1 MVFTVFRAGI
11 REVTST
17 DWLTSRHSFSF
28 GDHYD
33 PSNTH
38 HGLLIASNEEVLLPG
53 HGFDAHHHSDSE
65 IVTWVVS
72 GTLVHTDSAGHTG
85 VVYPGLAQR
94 MSAGSGI
101 EHTERNDPWPD
112 LPGSGTEPVHY
123 VQMWV
128 VPDEYGISPSYEQ
141 RDISSRLAGGGL
153 VAVASGDDSVDA
165 AIRIHNRAATLFAAR
180 IAPGTSIDI
189 PDARFTHLLVVD
201 GTATLTTRHGSG
213 SGSESEDPDV
223 SLGAGDAARGV
234 DTSGSSLRS
243 DSGAEALIWV
253 MDKSLREA

>member
-1 MVFTVFRAGI
+1 MVFTVLRAEV

-38 HGLLIASNEEVLLPG
+38 HGLLIACNEEVLLPG

-101 EHTERNDPWPD
+101 DHTERNDPWPD
-112 LPGSGTEPVHY
+112 LHESGSEPVHY
-123 VQMWV
+123 IQMWL
-128 VPDEYGISPSYEQ
+128 VPDEYGITPSYEQ
-141 RDISSRLAGGGL
+141 RDISAALAGGDL
-153 VAVASGDDSVDA
+153 VAVASGDPSVDA
-165 AIRIHNRAATLFAAR
+165 AITISNRAATLFAVR
-180 IAPGTSIDI
+180 IAPGASVGI
-189 PDARFTHLLVVD
+189 PDARFTHVLVVD
-201 GTATLTTRHGSG
+201 GRAVLSTTDQAAEVTLT
-213 SGSESEDPDV
+213 
-223 SLGAGDAARGV
+223 AGDAARGV
-234 DTSGSSLRS
+234 DTSGATLQT
-243 DSGAEALIWV
+243 DAGDGPAEILIWA
-253 MDKSLREA
+253 MDKALGEP

>member
-38 HGLLIASNEEVLLPG
+38 HGLLIACNEEVLLPG

-101 EHTERNDPWPD
+101 DHTER
-112 LPGSGTEPVHY
+112 T
-123 VQMWV
+123 V
-128 VPDEYGISPSYEQ
+128 VRGPFRPFPRSIATGHFTISP
-141 RDISSRLAGGGL
+141 RPPWF
-153 VAVASGDDSVDA
+153 VT
-165 AIRIHNRAATLFAAR
+165 NRTAATTAR
-180 IAPGTSIDI
+180 RLTKFTAHPSWKKLPAILTS
-189 PDARFTHLLVVD
+189 AL
-201 GTATLTTRHGSG
+201 
-213 SGSESEDPDV
+213 
-223 SLGAGDAARGV
+223 RG
-234 DTSGSSLRS
+234 
-243 DSGAEALIWV
+243 
-253 MDKSLREA
+253 

>member
-38 HGLLIASNEEVLLPG
+38 HGLLIACNEEVLLPG

-65 IVTWVVS
+65 IVTWVIS
-72 GTLVHTDSAGHTG
+72 GTLVHTDSAGHAD

-112 LPGSGTEPVHY
+112 RADSGSTPVHY
-123 VQMWV
+123 VQMWI
-128 VPDEYGISPSYEQ
+128 VPDEYGVTPSYEQ
-141 RDISSRLAGGGL
+141 RDISAALDRGDL
-153 VAVASGDDSVDA
+153 VAVASGDPAVDA
-165 AIRIHNRAATLFAAR
+165 AITITNRAATLFAVR
-180 IAPGTSIDI
+180 MAPDSSVSL
-189 PDARFTHLLVVD
+189 PDARFTHVHVVD
-201 GTATLTTRHGSG
+201 GTAVLTTRG
-213 SGSESEDPDV
+213 EDDSVRAPGIQ
-223 SLGAGDAARGV
+223 LAAGDAARGV
-234 DTSGSSLRS
+234 DSTGSTLHSQ
-243 DSGAEALIWV
+243 SGAEILVWA
-253 MDKSLREA
+253 MDKALGEP